1 MKIVNSITML
11 SDSLKSQEPSE
22 IEPPKA
28 DNKNTA
34 PSAVSGESSSSPKD
48 DTPLELPQPPIPQEN
63 NQENTASRTITVW
76 SKEHEINVLRCIL
89 EYYKVDGVYPFV
101 DNENMQKFY
110 QEWIEWRGVY
120 VDEDVFF
127 NKMVEL
133 SERFHLHKQMVI
145 SGQNVVASMESN
157 DLQIYQLSCLIWG
170 KEDEDGDDDS
180 DDDPVLTKFL
190 NDVLED

>member
-1 MKIVNSITML
+1 MKIINSITTL
-11 SDSLKSQEPSE
+11 ADSLKSQQPSE
-22 IEPPKA
+22 TEPPIA
-28 DNKNTA
+28 DNENTA
-34 PSAVSGESSSSPKD
+34 PSAVSGESSSIKD
-48 DTPLELPQPPIPQEN
+48 DTPLELPQPPIPQEKN
-63 NQENTASRTITVW
+63 EENTASRTITVW

-89 EYYKVDGVYPFV
+89 EYYSVNGKYPFV

-133 SERFHLHKQMVI
+133 PERFHLHKQMVI

-157 DLQIYQLSCLIWG
+157 DAQIYQLSCLIWG
-170 KEDEDGDDDS
+170 SEDEDDDDQ
-180 DDDPVLTKFL
+180 DDDPVMTKFL
-190 NDVLED
+190 NDVLQY

>member
-1 MKIVNSITML
+1 ML
-11 SDSLKSQEPSE
+11 ADSLKSQEPSE
-22 IEPPKA
+22 IDPPKA
-28 DNKNTA
+28 DNKNTITA
-34 PSAVSGESSSSPKD
+34 STSSTTESPSLNV
-48 DTPLELPQPPIPQEN
+48 PLELPQPPIPQEN
-63 NQENTASRTITVW
+63 NDENTASRTINIW

-89 EYYKVDGVYPFV
+89 EYYSVNGKYPFV

-133 SERFHLHKQMVI
+133 PEGFHGHRQMVS

-157 DLQIYQLSCLIWG
+157 DLQIYQLSNLIWG
-170 KEDEDGDDDS
+170 QEDEDDDDE

-190 NDVLED
+190 NDVFEEDDDQD